1 MASFAGELSRG
12 PSRSAWLTA
21 RARNAVSRP
30 QFIAIVGGL
39 IFIAALA
46 ALILAPQQIRRGAR
60 LVAGPAGPRPDTS
73 IFAAALDEARRR
85 LATAEASLA
94 QARLA
99 PPRPQVQEPIMPP
112 AILGQRDSLSNAVS
126 DLDALLTRVEGA
138 PVTASYRALGESPQ
152 IAANPR
158 VRVLLDSLAEV
169 EKEREGFGTTGGA
182 DPVYLALT
190 SRATE
195 IGRAIQTVAQERR
208 DEIRRQIA
216 SLNVPAQRPTV
227 VQTTVIDTAGWVA
240 ERDSARSL
248 VDQAN
253 VALADSRAKAS
264 DFDQEVA
271 RARQAAAAGAPPS
284 ALLGAAL
291 IIGIALGF
299 GIAFVDE
306 LRRPRISDAHEAER
320 MTGVRVLATVRPRPR
335 DPDRMRRST
344 DKLAPPYF
352 DPAAAHYQLTYLHLA
367 RTGASRLVLTVVSA
381 DPNIA
386 AVVAMNIAA
395 IAADEA
401 RSTILIDTDVKS
413 ASIAA
418 ALRCHA
424 EPGLADVIQQRID
437 WAEVTTQ
444 TMIGRDRTIDIIPS
458 GISPGGVDRGA
469 IASLFRQEGPRLAR
483 HYEAIV
489 VVGDVAVAE
498 AGLPGALPVADT
510 VICARVG
517 YTRLSELDAALEAI
531 RRGGGTPSGIVLW
544 DAARPV
550 LPTPETI
557 ARAPRPLQTAEMQTL
572 TTKR

>member
-1 MASFAGELSRG
+1 MASLAGELSRG
-12 PSRSAWLTA
+12 PSRSVWLTA
-21 RARNAVSRP
+21 RARNAVARP

-39 IFIAALA
+39 IFIAALV
-46 ALILAPQQIRRGAR
+46 ALILAPQQLRRGTTTQAAP
-60 LVAGPAGPRPDTS
+60 VGPRPDTS
-73 IFAAALDEARRR
+73 LFAAALDEARKR
-85 LATAEASLA
+85 LTAAEGSLA

-99 PPRPQVQEPIMPP
+99 PQRPQVQEPIIPP
-112 AILGQRDSLSNAVS
+112 AILTQRDSLSTVVS

-138 PVTASYRALGESPQ
+138 PVTASYRALAESPQ
-152 IAANPR
+152 LAANPR
-158 VRVLLDSLAEV
+158 VRVLLDSLGEV
-169 EKEREGFGTTGGA
+169 EREREAFGTTGGA

-190 SRATE
+190 SRSTE
-195 IGRAIQTVAQERR
+195 IGRSIQAIAQDRR

-227 VQTTVIDTAGWVA
+227 VQTTVIDTASWVA

-248 VDQAN
+248 VEQAN
-253 VALADSRAKAS
+253 VALGESRAKAK

-284 ALLGAAL
+284 ALLGAAM

-299 GIAFVDE
+299 GVAFVDE

-320 MTGVRVLATVRPRPR
+320 ATGVRVLATVRPRPR

-352 DPAAAHYQLTYLHLA
+352 DPAAAPYQLTYLHLA

-386 AVVAMNIAA
+386 AVVAMNVAA

-437 WAEVTTQ
+437 WSEVTTQ
-444 TMIGRDRTIDIIPS
+444 TMIGRDRVIDIIPS
-458 GISPGGVDRGA
+458 GISPTGIDRDA
-469 IASLFRQEGPRLAR
+469 IVNLFRQEGTRLAR

-489 VVGDVAVAE
+489 VVGDVALSE
-498 AGLPGALPVADT
+498 AGLPGALPVQDT
-510 VICARVG
+510 VICARAG
-517 YTRLSELDAALEAI
+517 HTRLSELEAALDAV
-531 RRGGGTPSGIVLW
+531 RRGGGNPSGIVLW
-544 DAARPV
+544 DATPPV

-557 ARAPRPLQTAEMQTL
+557 AGARRPLQTAEMQTL

>member
-1 MASFAGELSRG
+1 MASFAGEVSRA

-21 RARNAVSRP
+21 RARNAVARP
-30 QFIAIVGGL
+30 QFIAIVGGV
-39 IFIAALA
+39 IFIAALV
-46 ALILAPQQIRRGAR
+46 ALILAPQQIRRGAKV
-60 LVAGPAGPRPDTS
+60 LTGPAGPRPDTS
-73 IFAAALDEARRR
+73 VFATALDEARRR
-85 LATAEASLA
+85 LAAAEAALA
-94 QARLA
+94 KARLS
-99 PPRPQVQEPIMPP
+99 PQQPQVQEPIIPP
-112 AILGQRDSLSNAVS
+112 AILAQRDSLSSAVS

-152 IAANPR
+152 LANTPR

-169 EKEREGFGTTGGA
+169 EREREGFGTTGGA

-195 IGRAIQTVAQERR
+195 IGRAIQSVAQDRR

-227 VQTTVIDTAGWVA
+227 VQATVIDTAGWVA
-240 ERDSARSL
+240 ERDSARSF
-248 VDQAN
+248 VDQAT
-253 VALADSRAKAS
+253 VALGDARAKAN

-271 RARQAAAAGAPPS
+271 HARQSAAVGAPPA

-299 GIAFVDE
+299 GLAFADE

-320 MTGVRVLATVRPRPR
+320 VTGVRVLATVQPRPR

-352 DPAAAHYQLTYLHLA
+352 DPAAAPYQLTYLHLA

-386 AVVAMNIAA
+386 AVVAMNVAA

-437 WAEVTTQ
+437 WSEVTTQ
-444 TMIGRDRTIDIIPS
+444 TMIGRDRVIDVIPS
-458 GISPGGVDRGA
+458 GISPGGLDRAA
-469 IASLFRQEGPRLAR
+469 IVNLFRQEAARLAR

-489 VVGDVAVAE
+489 VVGDVLVGE
-498 AGLPGALPVADT
+498 AGLPGALPVPDT
-510 VICARVG
+510 VVCARAG
-517 YTRLSELDAALEAI
+517 HTRLSELEGAIDAV

-544 DAARPV
+544 DASPPV
-550 LPTPETI
+550 LPTPEHI
-557 ARAPRPLQTAEMQTL
+557 ARAARPLRTAEMQTL
-572 TTKR
+572 TKR

>member
-21 RARNAVSRP
+21 RARNAVARP

-39 IFIAALA
+39 IFIAALV
-46 ALILAPQQIRRGAR
+46 ALILAPQQIRRGTKT
-60 LVAGPAGPRPDTS
+60 LTSPAGPRPDTS
-73 IFAAALDEARRR
+73 VFAAALDEARKR
-85 LATAEASLA
+85 LAAAEASLA

-99 PPRPQVQEPIMPP
+99 PQRPQVQEPIIPP
-112 AILGQRDSLSNAVS
+112 AILTQRDSLSGVVS
-126 DLDALLTRVEGA
+126 DLDALLARVEGA

-152 IAANPR
+152 FAGNPR
-158 VRVLLDSLAEV
+158 VRLLLDSLAEV
-169 EKEREGFGTTGGA
+169 EREREAFGPTGGA

-190 SRATE
+190 SRSTE
-195 IGRAIQTVAQERR
+195 IGRALQSIAQDRR

-227 VQTTVIDTAGWVA
+227 VQTTVVDTASWVA

-253 VALADSRAKAS
+253 VALSDSRAKAN
-264 DFDQEVA
+264 DFDQEVV
-271 RARQAAAAGAPPS
+271 RARRTAAAGAPPG

-299 GIAFVDE
+299 GVAFVDE

-320 MTGVRVLATVRPRPR
+320 VTGVRVLATVQPRPR

-367 RTGASRLVLTVVSA
+367 RTGASRLVLTVVAA

-386 AVVAMNIAA
+386 AVVAMNVAA

-437 WAEVTTQ
+437 WSEVTTQ
-444 TMIGRDRTIDIIPS
+444 TMVGRDRVIDIIPS
-458 GISPGGVDRGA
+458 GISPGGLDRGA
-469 IASLFRQEGPRLAR
+469 VVNLFRQEGARLAR

-489 VVGDVAVAE
+489 VVGDVAVSE
-498 AGLPGALPVADT
+498 AGLPGALPVPDT
-510 VICARVG
+510 VICARAG
-517 YTRLSELDAALEAI
+517 HTRLSDLEAALDSV

-544 DAARPV
+544 DAAAPV
-550 LPTPETI
+550 LPTPENI

>member
-39 IFIAALA
+39 IFIAALV

-60 LVAGPAGPRPDTS
+60 TLTGPVGPRPDTS
-73 IFAAALDEARRR
+73 VFAGALDEARRR
-85 LATAEASLA
+85 LGAAEASLER
-94 QARLA
+94 ARLA
-99 PPRPQVQEPIMPP
+99 PPQPQVQEPIIPP
-112 AILGQRDSLSNAVS
+112 AILAQRDSLSSAVS

-138 PVTASYRALGESPQ
+138 PVTASYRALGESPRL
-152 IAANPR
+152 ASNPR
-158 VRVLLDSLAEV
+158 IRVLLDSLAEV
-169 EKEREGFGTTGGA
+169 EREREAFGTSGGA
-182 DPVYLALT
+182 DPAYLALT

-195 IGRAIQTVAQERR
+195 IGRSIQSVAQDRR

-227 VQTTVIDTAGWVA
+227 VQPTAIDTVGWVA

-248 VDQAN
+248 VEQAN
-253 VALADSRAKAS
+253 VALGDARTKAN

-271 RARQAAAAGAPPS
+271 RARQAAATGAPPA

-299 GIAFVDE
+299 GVAFADE

-320 MTGVRVLATVRPRPR
+320 VSGVRVLATVIPRPRP
-335 DPDRMRRST
+335 PDRMRRAS

-352 DPAAAHYQLTYLHLA
+352 DPAAAPYQLTYLHLA

-386 AVVAMNIAA
+386 AVVAMNVAA

-401 RSTILIDTDVKS
+401 RSTILIDTDVRS

-437 WAEVTTQ
+437 WSEVTTQ
-444 TMIGRDRTIDIIPS
+444 TMIGRDRMIDVIPS
-458 GISPGGVDRGA
+458 GISPAGIDRGA
-469 IASLFRQEGPRLAR
+469 IVNLFRQEATRLAR

-489 VVGDVAVAE
+489 VVGDVAVGE
-498 AGLPGALPVADT
+498 AGLPGALPVPDT
-510 VICARVG
+510 IICARSG
-517 YTRLSELDAALEAI
+517 HTRVSELEAAIDAV
-531 RRGGGTPSGIVLW
+531 RRGGGSPAGIVLW
-544 DAARPV
+544 DATPPV
-550 LPTPETI
+550 LPTPEHI
-557 ARAPRPLQTAEMQTL
+557 ARAPRPLQTAEMRTL